1 MESPLADRLRP
12 TTLDEVVGQRH
23 LLAPGRVL
31 RNIVDSGNLPNMIFY
46 GPSGVGKTTVARII
60 AEKAGKRLH
69 KLNGTTAST
78 ADIKGV
84 VEELD
89 TFAGR
94 NGVVLYLDEI
104 QYLNK
109 KQQQTLLEF
118 IENGS
123 ITLIASTTEN
133 PYFYIYNALLSRC
146 TVFEFKSLSAA
157 DVERGIRNALKKL
170 SESESQPVV
179 MDEDAC
185 AYLAE
190 SAGGDLR
197 KALGCLDFVVTA
209 APVDG
214 TGKHITLEMIQQV
227 TRRTAMR
234 YDRDGDDH
242 YDIVSAYQKSM
253 RGSDPN
259 AALHYLA
266 RLLEAG
272 DLPSACRRLMVCAC
286 EDVGLAYPQIIPI
299 VKAAVDAANMVG
311 LPEARLPLADAVILV
326 ATSPKS
332 NSAHDAINAA
342 IADVQAGRTGPIPRQ
357 LQNKHFD
364 GEDAAVKGQN
374 YKYAHDYENHW
385 VDQQYLPDLLK
396 DVKYYTFG
404 DNRAEQAA
412 RAYWAKIKGEDKL

>member
-31 RNIVDSGNLPNMIFY
+31 RNIVDSGYLPNMIFY

-133 PYFYIYNALLSRC
+133 PYFYVYNAILSRS
-146 TVFEFKSLSAA
+146 TDLSHSGHSWPPGNSSYRSSSGRA
-157 DVERGIRNALKKL
+157 DR
-170 SESESQPVV
+170 
-179 MDEDAC
+179 
-185 AYLAE
+185 
-190 SAGGDLR
+190 
-197 KALGCLDFVVTA
+197 
-209 APVDG
+209 
-214 TGKHITLEMIQQV
+214 
-227 TRRTAMR
+227 
-234 YDRDGDDH
+234 
-242 YDIVSAYQKSM
+242 
-253 RGSDPN
+253 
-259 AALHYLA
+259 
-266 RLLEAG
+266 
-272 DLPSACRRLMVCAC
+272 
-286 EDVGLAYPQIIPI
+286 
-299 VKAAVDAANMVG
+299 
-311 LPEARLPLADAVILV
+311 
-326 ATSPKS
+326 
-332 NSAHDAINAA
+332 
-342 IADVQAGRTGPIPRQ
+342 
-357 LQNKHFD
+357 
-364 GEDAAVKGQN
+364 
-374 YKYAHDYENHW
+374 
-385 VDQQYLPDLLK
+385 
-396 DVKYYTFG
+396 
-404 DNRAEQAA
+404 
-412 RAYWAKIKGEDKL
+412 

>member
-133 PYFYIYNALLSRC
+133 PYFYVYNAILSRS
-146 TVFEFKSLSAA
+146 TVFEFQPVEPQEVEKAVGRAFRLAGEIYGAGIRREEGVEKHIALACGGDVRKAINAVEILSLSAL
-157 DVERGIRNALKKL
+157 RGK
-170 SESESQPVV
+170 EEPVV
-179 MDEDAC
+179 
-185 AYLAE
+185 
-190 SAGGDLR
+190 
-197 KALGCLDFVVTA
+197 
-209 APVDG
+209 
-214 TGKHITLEMIQQV
+214 TLEEAQEVSQ
-227 TRRTAMR
+227 RSSMR
-234 YDRDGDDH
+234 YDRDGDVH
-242 YDIVSAYQKSM
+242 YNILSAFQKSI
-253 RGSDPN
+253 RGSDEN

-266 RLLEAG
+266 RLLCPPAAG
-272 DLPSACRRLMVCAC
+272 FWS
-286 EDVGLAYPQIIPI
+286 
-299 VKAAVDAANMVG
+299 
-311 LPEARLPLADAVILV
+311 LPLR
-326 ATSPKS
+326 TS
-332 NSAHDAINAA
+332 AW
-342 IADVQAGRTGPIPRQ
+342 PIPRPSP
-357 LQNKHFD
+357 L
-364 GEDAAVKGQN
+364 
-374 YKYAHDYENHW
+374 
-385 VDQQYLPDLLK
+385 
-396 DVKYYTFG
+396 
-404 DNRAEQAA
+404 
-412 RAYWAKIKGEDKL
+412 